1 MVKQSYISD
10 LYSLNQQVVSREL
23 KTRIKSTDDADVD
36 FENRLWQVV
45 YKLQPREITVGRD
58 PIISWKDFPYHPDL
72 FAVFDSFILI
82 SEARYTSSTTFLLQG
97 LSKLEEAKSALNSL
111 VRQEFENKKLLL
123 LFAIKDKRDLNDT
136 IQKRANSSGIRI
148 IDEREIDYYLKLSK
162 DAGIGIFYQ
171 FFSMIAPSLL
181 AVDNKDV
188 LAIKVKEGRRTKYIF
203 SINPQE
209 LLERAFVSH
218 RELNSPEQSL
228 IGYQRM
234 LRKKKLKEISE
245 YIKVNGGFPS
255 PIIVSVKGE
264 VFDPLPKD
272 KRREQH
278 EDIEF
283 GTLHLPAKPRTI
295 YVVDGQHRLYGYTLL
310 ERNTKYYINVIAYKG
325 LRGADEGTMFVDI
338 NLKQTK
344 VPSQLLW
351 ELYPDILSPL
361 EEDYHKAVISR
372 AVEDL
377 ATSQNGKGKIE
388 HISSG
393 AKGSI
398 SFPTLC
404 SEIERVGLVTKGGA
418 GIVGGIVGNDWED
431 QAKKLTTILGAFF
444 DTIESFEDSHHDVNK
459 RFFLQNT
466 GIVPLV
472 RILGKIC
479 KELQS
484 EQPSTLK
491 SGRQRIADA
500 IKPYL
505 NILYE
510 HYAKKRPDELDKLK
524 KRVGGS
530 GFNETEDEMDDLIRK
545 VHTSFPLRNKRVP
558 DDLKKAV
565 NAFVSAVVEIN
576 RKSLDHST
584 QWIFR
589 DFDKDK
595 ILKQLQKPAKSTVA
609 LENFVIL
616 VYQEIIEGSGNRSQ
630 KNPLF
635 GILNVTDL
643 NDIAVV
649 RKLTYLRHKYA
660 HRDTQ
665 IEAYKRTEALD
676 FIRELVNEPSL
687 SHFDNLD
694 SDQCRIAQVAL
705 LDTLREKL
713 LVEILKNLGA

>member
-1 MVKQSYISD
+1 
-10 LYSLNQQVVSREL
+10 
-23 KTRIKSTDDADVD
+23 
-36 FENRLWQVV
+36 
-45 YKLQPREITVGRD
+45 
-58 PIISWKDFPYHPDL
+58 
-72 FAVFDSFILI
+72 
-82 SEARYTSSTTFLLQG
+82 
-97 LSKLEEAKSALNSL
+97 LSKLEETKSILNSL
-111 VRQEFENKKLLL
+111 VRQEFGNKKLLL

-136 IQKRANSSGIRI
+136 IQKRASNAGIRI

-162 DAGIGIFYQ
+162 EAGIGIFYQ
-171 FFSMIAPSLL
+171 FFSVIAPSLL
-181 AVDNKDV
+181 AVDNRDV
-188 LAIKVKEGRRTKYIF
+188 LAIKVKEGKRTKYIF

-234 LRKKKLKEISE
+234 LRKKKLKEIAE
-245 YIKVNGGFPS
+245 YIKLNDGFPS
-255 PIIVSVKGE
+255 PIIVSLKGE
-264 VFDPLPKD
+264 VFKPLPKD
-272 KRREQH
+272 KDKHHEQH

-283 GTLHLPAKPRTI
+283 GTLCLPAKPRTI

-310 ERNTKYYINVIAYKG
+310 ERDSKYYINVIAYKG
-325 LRGADEGTMFVDI
+325 LRGVDEGTMFVDI

-351 ELYPDILSPL
+351 ELYPDILSPS
-361 EEDYHKAVISR
+361 EDDYHKAVISR
-372 AVEDL
+372 AVEEI
-377 ATSQNGKGKIE
+377 ATSPSAKGKIE

-393 AKGSI
+393 AKGDI

-404 SEIERVGLVTKGGA
+404 SEIERVGLVTRGGA
-418 GIVGGIVGNDWED
+418 GIIGGIIGNNWDD
-431 QAKKLTTILGAFF
+431 QTKRLTIILGAFF
-444 DTIESFEDSHHDVNK
+444 DVIESFEDSYHDVNR

-466 GIVPLV
+466 GIVPLI
-472 RILGKIC
+472 RILGKTC
-479 KELQS
+479 KEIQS
-484 EQPSTLK
+484 EQPSLLR
-491 SGRQRIADA
+491 SGKQKISDA
-500 IKPYL
+500 LNPYL

-510 HYAKKRPDELDKLK
+510 YYGKKNPDELDKLK

-530 GFNETEDEMDDLIRK
+530 GFNDTEDEMDDLIRK
-545 VHTSFPLRNKRVP
+545 VYTSFPLRNKRVP
-558 DDLKKAV
+558 DDLKKAAD
-565 NAFVSAVVEIN
+565 AFVSMVVEIN

-589 DFDKDK
+589 DFDREK
-595 ILKQLQKPAKSTVA
+595 ILKQLQKLVKNTAA

-616 VYQEIIEGSGNRSQ
+616 VYKEIIEGSGNRSQ

-643 NDIAVV
+643 NEIDVV

-665 IEAYKRTEALD
+665 IEAFKRAEALE
-676 FIRELVNEPSL
+676 FIRELVNEPSI
-687 SHFDNLD
+687 SNFDELD
-694 SDQCRIAQVAL
+694 SDQCRLVQVAL

-713 LVEILKNLGA
+713 LAEILKKIGV